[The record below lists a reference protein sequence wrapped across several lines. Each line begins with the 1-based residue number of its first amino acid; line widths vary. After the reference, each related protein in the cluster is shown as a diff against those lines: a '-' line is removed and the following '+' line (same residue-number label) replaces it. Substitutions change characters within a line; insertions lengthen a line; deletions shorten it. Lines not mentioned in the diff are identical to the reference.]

1 MKAKIQNLFLMPALL
16 ALSTLNLQLST
27 VFAQTTAFIY
37 QGRLNVNGSPATGI
51 YDLRFTIYDAVTNG
65 NLVAGPLTNSATGVT
80 NGLFAVTLD
89 FGSGAFT
96 GLDRWL
102 QMGVRTNGNGA
113 FTNLSPCQPITP
125 VPYALHAQT
134 SSGTNGSLTG
144 NGITLGS
151 GGTSWDI
158 GVANNALTFTYGDPV
173 TNLTLSPDGS
183 LSVPNNI
190 TAGGNVAADG
200 GLQIGGTYWNVNVGG
215 GSGPGGY
222 SATNGLM
229 FSANG
234 VLCMFVVDVP
244 GNGPVVWAPNQLG
257 AMEVDTG
264 ALNVRNGSWNSVAH
278 IDSSGNIE
286 ANGYIDANGNIHA
299 SGNINANGDICGK
312 TMCGNSDRNLKEK
325 FTPVDAVQVLERV
338 TRLPISTWNFK
349 TDPAIRHVGPMAQDF
364 YAAFNIGPDDKH
376 IATVDEGG
384 VALAAIQGLNH
395 KLNEKDAE
403 IQAQA
408 RQIEK
413 LVQRLEALEQRLS
426 K

>member
-1 MKAKIQNLFLMPALL
+1 
-16 ALSTLNLQLST
+16 
-27 VFAQTTAFIY
+27 
-37 QGRLNVNGSPATGI
+37 
-51 YDLRFTIYDAVTNG
+51 
-65 NLVAGPLTNSATGVT
+65 
-80 NGLFAVTLD
+80 
-89 FGSGAFT
+89 
-96 GLDRWL
+96 
-102 QMGVRTNGNGA
+102 
-113 FTNLSPCQPITP
+113 
-125 VPYALHAQT
+125 
-134 SSGTNGSLTG
+134 
-144 NGITLGS
+144 
-151 GGTSWDI
+151 
-158 GVANNALTFTYGDPV
+158 
-173 TNLTLSPDGS
+173 
-183 LSVPNNI
+183 
-190 TAGGNVAADG
+190 
-200 GLQIGGTYWNVNVGG
+200 
-215 GSGPGGY
+215 
-222 SATNGLM
+222 
-229 FSANG
+229 
-234 VLCMFVVDVP
+234 
-244 GNGPVVWAPNQLG
+244 
-257 AMEVDTG
+257 
-264 ALNVRNGSWNSVAH
+264 LNVRNGSWNSVAH